1 MTQPVNGTST
11 PRTPQET
18 SGAARATQGYFE
30 VGGQK
35 LTFQDLVVLMG
46 IISLEAQDKTFE
58 TMFNE
63 AQERTNFM
71 NKLNDAIQML
81 NKYKNNFDKDGN
93 VKDKGGYTGGDD
105 KAVAFTAEDM
115 KIWKEEYYPML
126 VVSGLV
132 QDGDWSQADTTLGVG
147 SDGVFKKE
155 ELDTFLEN
163 ANLAQTNLSSTNEQ
177 QMIRTNQA
185 ANKRATILQQLQ
197 TLLSSSKEGMS
208 SAAR

>member
-1 MTQPVNGTST
+1 MTQPVNANPTPGTQAAAGAS
-11 PRTPQET
+11 RTTE
-18 SGAARATQGYFE
+18 GYFD

-35 LTFQDLVVLMG
+35 LTFQDMVVMMG
-46 IISLEAQDKTFE
+46 FMSLEAQDKTFE

-63 AQERTNFM
+63 AQDRTAFM

-81 NKYKNNFDKDGN
+81 NKYKDNFDKDGN

-105 KAVAFTAEDM
+105 KAAAFNAADM

-126 VVSGLV
+126 VESGLV
-132 QDGDWSQADTTLGVG
+132 QDGNWSEADTTLGIG
-147 SDGVFKKE
+147 SDGVFTKQ
-155 ELDTFLEN
+155 ELDTFIEN
-163 ANLAQTNLSSTNEQ
+163 AKLAQTNLSSTNEQ

-197 TLLSSSKEGMS
+197 TLLGTAKEGAT